1 MQFCLFTVV
10 LVLTGGGLGGCGTC
24 FNTTSVVEVD
34 AHIEHYIFRKVRSQ
48 SLYSCASACLMSSV
62 CMSFNFET
70 KTRICELNSNSS
82 NQVAVTTQPGFLFS
96 DINHWPKSL
105 AGACSATPCPTS
117 RCQLDRL
124 GRASCETEFQG
135 CDAPPSVAN
144 AELHYA
150 GVYEGAVAE
159 YTCKDNFMMCTDR
172 NQRVCQ
178 LTGNWNGSV
187 GPCAQY
193 SWDNPVMNFLMVV
206 PCGNSMSFK
215 VAMNI
220 TPTAVNRVYMDV
232 RGGGNRLYHIGFRLD
247 QNKVVFNSHFSG
259 VWETDIM
266 LSPVPL
272 AVGSESLVEIRLDQG
287 MYMLAVDGSSINNF
301 TDRYPNEIREDIL
314 ISGDAILTAAHIT
327 I

>member
-10 LVLTGGGLGGCGTC
+10 LVLIGGGLGSCGTC
-24 FNTTSVVEVD
+24 FNASSVVEVD
-34 AHIEHYIFRKVRSQ
+34 AHMEHYVFRKVRSQ
-48 SLYSCASACLMSSV
+48 SLYSCASECLMSSV

-70 KTRICELNSNSS
+70 KTRICELNSNRSDL
-82 NQVAVTTQPGFLFS
+82 VTVTPWPGFLYS
-96 DINHWPKSL
+96 DINHWPESL
-105 AGACSATPCPTS
+105 AGACLKTPCPTS

-135 CDAPPSVAN
+135 CGAPPSVAN
-144 AELHYA
+144 AEIHYD

-172 NQRVCQ
+172 NSKACQ
-178 LTGNWNGSV
+178 LTGSWNGSV

-193 SWDNPVMNFLMVV
+193 SWDNPGMNFLMVV
-206 PCGNSMSFK
+206 PCGNATNFK

-220 TPTAVNRVYMDV
+220 TPTVIRIYMDV
-232 RGGGNRLYHIGFRLD
+232 RGEGNLLYHAAFRMDENAL
-247 QNKVVFNSHFSG
+247 VLNSRFSG
-259 VWETDIM
+259 VWGTPID

-272 AVGSESLVEIRLDQG
+272 AVGTESLVEIRLDQG

-301 TDRYPNEIREDIL
+301 TDRYPNEIREDVR
-314 ISGDAILTAAHIT
+314 ISGDANVTSAHIT